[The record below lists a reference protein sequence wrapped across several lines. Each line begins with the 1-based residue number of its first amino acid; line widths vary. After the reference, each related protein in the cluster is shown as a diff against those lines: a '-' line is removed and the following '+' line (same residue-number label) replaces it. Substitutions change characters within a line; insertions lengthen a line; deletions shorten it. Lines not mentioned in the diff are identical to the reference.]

1 MTEHR
6 RGLGPDRAEGGRFV
20 VLEGGEASGKSTQ
33 AARLAERLDAVLT
46 REPGGTAI
54 GAGLRDLLLDART
67 TGLADRAEALL
78 MAADRA
84 QHVAEVIRP
93 ALAAGRHVVS
103 DRYVGSTLAYQ
114 GFGRRLPVDELR
126 RLSAWAA
133 HGLEPDVIVLLDMP
147 PALTADRVA
156 GRPDPAL
163 DRLEAAGDGFHDRVA
178 EGYRR
183 LAAADPARWVVV
195 DGTAE
200 THDVETAVWKAV
212 VSRCPE
218 LVSHERR

>member
-1 MTEHR
+1 MTR
-6 RGLGPDRAEGGRFV
+6 PAPVRADGARFI

-33 AARLAERLDAVLT
+33 AARLADRLGAVLT

-67 TGLADRAEALL
+67 TGLDDRAEALL

-103 DRYVGSTLAYQ
+103 DRYVGSTLVYQ
-114 GFGRRLPVDELR
+114 GFGRGLPVDELR

-133 HGLEPDVIVLLDMP
+133 HGLGADVIVLLDVP
-147 PALTADRVA
+147 RSLTASRVA

-195 DGTAE
+195 DGTAG
-200 THDVETAVWKAV
+200 TDDVEAAIWKAV

-218 LVSHERR
+218 LAAHEPR